1 MDRCRG
7 LHDRPWLRIH
17 GQVIETESGSGRRD
31 APNGEHAPP
40 RSDDLVEDRPAL
52 SVSFEDFYEVE
63 HGSLFGA
70 LVLITGDRHEAED
83 IMQEAF
89 LRIWERWHLVQ
100 SLASP
105 TGYLYR
111 TAMNTFRMR
120 RRRAVVAGRH
130 VIRRLR
136 VTKELDEAEARHEV
150 DRGLAA
156 MPPRQRAAVV
166 LTELLEFSS
175 SEAAEALGCKPAT
188 VRKLA
193 QQGRDTLRRTLGVP
207 REGSEL

>member
-1 MDRCRG
+1 MYRMNVEG
-7 LHDRPWLRIH
+7 
-17 GQVIETESGSGRRD
+17 GSGRRE
-31 APNGEHAPP
+31 APGVEHAPTFA
-40 RSDDLVEDRPAL
+40 DDLVEDRPGL
-52 SVSFEDFYEVE
+52 SASFEDFYEIE
-63 HGSLFGA
+63 HGPLFGA
-70 LVLITGDRHEAED
+70 LVLITGSRHEAED
-83 IMQEAF
+83 VMQDAF

-100 SLASP
+100 SLANP

-111 TAMNTFRMR
+111 TAMNSFRMR
-120 RRRAVVAGRH
+120 RRRAVVAARH
-130 VIRRLR
+130 AIRRLR
-136 VTKELDEAEARHEV
+136 TTKELEEAEARHEV

-175 SEAAEALGCKPAT
+175 GEAAEALGVKPAT

-207 REGSEL
+207 RGRSGS

>member
-1 MDRCRG
+1 MSQMDAEG
-7 LHDRPWLRIH
+7 
-17 GQVIETESGSGRRD
+17 GSGRADAPGVEHVPALDDVLVRD
-31 APNGEHAPP
+31 AP
-40 RSDDLVEDRPAL
+40 AL
-52 SVSFEDFYEVE
+52 SASFEDFYEIE
-63 HGSLFGA
+63 HASLFGA
-70 LVLITGDRHEAED
+70 LVLITGSRHEAED
-83 IMQEAF
+83 VMQDAF
-89 LRIWERWHLVQ
+89 LRIWERWDLVQ
-100 SLASP
+100 GLANP

-111 TAMNTFRMR
+111 TALNVFRMR
-120 RRRAVVAGRH
+120 RRRALVAGRH
-130 VIRRLR
+130 VIRKLR

-193 QQGRDTLRRTLGVP
+193 QQGRDTLRRTLGVTP
-207 REGSEL
+207 GDRGTRRSEP

>member
-1 MDRCRG
+1 MD
-7 LHDRPWLRIH
+7 D
-17 GQVIETESGSGRRD
+17 QEGSGRRE
-31 APNGEHAPP
+31 APGVEHASAP
-40 RSDDLVEDRPAL
+40 SDDLVEGRQEL
-52 SVSFEDFYEVE
+52 SVSFEDFYEIE
-63 HGSLFGA
+63 HGALFGA
-70 LVLITGDRHEAED
+70 LVLITGNRREAED
-83 IMQEAF
+83 VMQDAF

-100 SLASP
+100 SLANP

-111 TAMNTFRMR
+111 TAMNSFRMR
-120 RRRAVVAGRH
+120 RRRALVAARH
-130 VIRRLR
+130 AIRRLR
-136 VTKELDEAEARHEV
+136 TTKELEEAEARHEV

-175 SEAAEALGCKPAT
+175 GEAAEALGVKPAT

-207 REGSEL
+207 RGRSES

>member
-1 MDRCRG
+1 MDAEG
-7 LHDRPWLRIH
+7 
-17 GQVIETESGSGRRD
+17 GSGSRD
-31 APNGEHAPP
+31 APGVEHAQAP
-40 RSDDLVEDRPAL
+40 SDDLVEDRPAL
-52 SVSFEDFYEVE
+52 SVSFEDFYEIE

-70 LVLITGDRHEAED
+70 LVLIVGDRHEAED
-83 IMQEAF
+83 IMQDAF
-89 LRIWERWHLVQ
+89 LRVWERWHLVQ
-100 SLASP
+100 SLANP

-111 TAMNTFRMR
+111 TAMNSFRMR
-120 RRRAVVAGRH
+120 RRRALVASRH
-130 VIRRLR
+130 ALRRLR

-175 SEAAEALGCKPAT
+175 GEAAEALGVKPAT

-207 REGSEL
+207 RGRSEP

>member
-1 MDRCRG
+1 MNAEG
-7 LHDRPWLRIH
+7 
-17 GQVIETESGSGRRD
+17 GSGRRET
-31 APNGEHAPP
+31 PGVEHAPTP
-40 RSDDLVEDRPAL
+40 EDDLVEDRPAL
-52 SVSFEDFYEVE
+52 SVSFEDFYEIE
-63 HGSLFGA
+63 HGPLFGA
-70 LVLITGDRHEAED
+70 LVLITGSRHEAED
-83 IMQEAF
+83 VMQDAF

-100 SLASP
+100 SLANP

-120 RRRAVVAGRH
+120 RRRALVAARH
-130 VIRRLR
+130 AIRRLR
-136 VTKELDEAEARHEV
+136 TTKELEEAEARHEV

-175 SEAAEALGCKPAT
+175 GEAAEALGVKPAT

-193 QQGRDTLRRTLGVP
+193 EQGRDTLRRTLGVP
-207 REGSEL
+207 RGRSET

>member
-1 MDRCRG
+1 MSRM
-7 LHDRPWLRIH
+7 
-17 GQVIETESGSGRRD
+17 ESEGGSGRRE
-31 APNGEHAPP
+31 APDVEHAPAP
-40 RSDDLVEDRPAL
+40 ADNLVEDRPAL
-52 SVSFEDFYEVE
+52 SVSFEDFYEIE
-63 HGSLFGA
+63 HGPLFGA
-70 LVLITGDRHEAED
+70 LVLITGSRHEAED
-83 IMQEAF
+83 VMQDAF

-100 SLASP
+100 SLANP

-120 RRRAVVAGRH
+120 RRRALVAARH
-130 VIRRLR
+130 AIRRLR
-136 VTKELDEAEARHEV
+136 TTKELEEAEARHEV

-175 SEAAEALGCKPAT
+175 GEAAEALGVKPAT

-207 REGSEL
+207 KRGRES

>member
-1 MDRCRG
+1 MDDQER
-7 LHDRPWLRIH
+7 
-17 GQVIETESGSGRRD
+17 SGRRE
-31 APNGEHAPP
+31 APGVEHAPTP
-40 RSDDLVEDRPAL
+40 ADDLVEGRQEL
-52 SVSFEDFYEVE
+52 SVSFEDFYEIE
-63 HGSLFGA
+63 HGALFGA
-70 LVLITGDRHEAED
+70 LVLITGSRHEAED
-83 IMQEAF
+83 VMQDAF

-100 SLASP
+100 SLANP

-111 TAMNTFRMR
+111 TAMNSFRMR
-120 RRRAVVAGRH
+120 RRRALVAARH
-130 VIRRLR
+130 AIRRLR
-136 VTKELDEAEARHEV
+136 TTKELEEAEARHEV

-175 SEAAEALGCKPAT
+175 GEAAEALGIKPAT

-207 REGSEL
+207 RGRSES